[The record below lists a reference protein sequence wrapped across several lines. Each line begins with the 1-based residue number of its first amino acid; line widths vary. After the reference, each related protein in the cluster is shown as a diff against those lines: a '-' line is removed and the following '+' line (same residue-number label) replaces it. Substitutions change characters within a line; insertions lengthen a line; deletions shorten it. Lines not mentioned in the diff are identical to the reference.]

1 MRANQACGHARRTG
15 ALVAIIVAAS
25 IVGTTPALAQ
35 GAAKSEITQSP
46 AKVIV
51 TPNSNIPDQDKNK
64 RYYTIPNFRIGGKY
78 DLDANPD
85 TWRNGGEGGVTL
97 ESLGSGPLQVAYIA
111 AGTPKR
117 NDKGEIVNAVII
129 STFYSGDS
137 TWMYNTWYEGQPANA
152 FSGGAVVGP
161 GRTIDT
167 DKYYVVFLDAIGLW
181 GASNPRTA

>member
-1 MRANQACGHARRTG
+1 M
-15 ALVAIIVAAS
+15 
-25 IVGTTPALAQ
+25 
-35 GAAKSEITQSP
+35 
-46 AKVIV
+46 
-51 TPNSNIPDQDKNK
+51 PDQDKHK

-85 TWRNGGEGGVTL
+85 TWRNGGEGGTTL

-137 TWMYNTWYEGQPANA
+137 TWMYNTWYTGQPANA

-161 GRTIDT
+161 GRRSTPT
-167 DKYYVVFLDAIGLW
+167 STTSSSSTRSAC
-181 GASNPRTA
+181 GAPPSPRTA